1 MRSQCGDVWL
11 LSKYKITAEKLYLIA
26 LIIFMT
32 SSMLATTMFP
42 IPGKLYTLSKLI
54 ALFLIGCKIAW
65 YDRYTIRQFLAVGS
79 LMGIALLVKVVSGYM
94 DPLWWVLLL
103 IGAKD
108 IPFEKILKVYVVLA
122 GGIVAFAVVASLLGV
137 IVNLQYDAGDRGI
150 RNSFGI
156 VYPTDFAA
164 HIFYLMTTI
173 FYLNRKRVSGICYLV
188 AMGITGLVYY
198 FCNTRL
204 DVACMVL
211 AIAGYLWLDR
221 RKSESYRIKTVYN
234 RQKKKQGYINY
245 AMPAAAVLMTVLSW
259 LYDEKY
265 AWMMMINS
273 LISNR
278 LRFGYQGLVEYG
290 FRLFGQYVKMV
301 GNGST
306 TEITTK
312 YYFFIDCS
320 YLYVGLQYGLIFLL
334 AVLLIYVLC
343 CRKYQ
348 NDRYFLLTIVLISI
362 NCMIAHHL
370 LEIAYNPFALA
381 LFAKMTKE
389 ECHSS

>member
-1 MRSQCGDVWL
+1 MRSQCWDVWL
-11 LSKYKITAEKLYLIA
+11 LSKYRITAERLYLVA

-32 SSMLATTMFP
+32 SSILATTMFP
-42 IPGKLYTLSKLI
+42 IPGKLYTLSKLM

-65 YDRYTIRQFLAVGS
+65 YDRYTIKQFITVGS
-79 LMGIALLVKVVSGYM
+79 LIGIALLVKVVSGYM
-94 DPLWWVLLL
+94 DPLWWTIFL
-103 IGAKD
+103 IGAKEVS
-108 IPFEKILKVYVVLA
+108 FEKILKIYVILA
-122 GGIVAFAVVASLLGV
+122 GGIVALAVVASLFGV
-137 IVNLQYDAGDRGI
+137 IVNLRYDVGDRGI

-164 HIFYLMTTI
+164 HIFYLMITI
-173 FYLNRKRVSGICYLV
+173 FYLNRKRVSATCYLI
-188 AMGITGLVYY
+188 AIGITGLVYY

-221 RKSESYRIKTVYN
+221 RKDESYRIKAVYSV
-234 RQKKKQGYINY
+234 QEKKSGYISY
-245 AMPAAAVLMTVLSW
+245 AMPATAVLMTIVSW
-259 LYDEKY
+259 LYDEKQE
-265 AWMMMINS
+265 WMTVINS
-273 LISNR
+273 LISDR
-278 LRFGYQGLVEYG
+278 LRLGHQGLVEYG
-290 FRLFGQYVKMV
+290 LRFFGQFIKMI

-306 TEITTK
+306 TKITTK

-320 YLYVGLQYGLIFLL
+320 YLYIGLQYGLVFLL
-334 AVLLIYVLC
+334 VVLTVYVFC

-348 NDRYFLLTIVLISI
+348 NDMYFLLTIVLISI

-370 LEIAYNPFALA
+370 LEIAYNPFAMA

-389 ECHSS
+389 ECQSS

>member
-1 MRSQCGDVWL
+1 M
-11 LSKYKITAEKLYLIA
+11 
-26 LIIFMT
+26 
-32 SSMLATTMFP
+32 
-42 IPGKLYTLSKLI
+42 
-54 ALFLIGCKIAW
+54 
-65 YDRYTIRQFLAVGS
+65 
-79 LMGIALLVKVVSGYM
+79 
-94 DPLWWVLLL
+94 
-103 IGAKD
+103 
-108 IPFEKILKVYVVLA
+108 
-122 GGIVAFAVVASLLGV
+122 
-137 IVNLQYDAGDRGI
+137 
-150 RNSFGI
+150 
-156 VYPTDFAA
+156 
-164 HIFYLMTTI
+164 
-173 FYLNRKRVSGICYLV
+173 
-188 AMGITGLVYY
+188 
-198 FCNTRL
+198 
-204 DVACMVL
+204 
-211 AIAGYLWLDR
+211 
-221 RKSESYRIKTVYN
+221 
-234 RQKKKQGYINY
+234 
-245 AMPAAAVLMTVLSW
+245 
-259 LYDEKY
+259 
-265 AWMMMINS
+265 
-273 LISNR
+273 
-278 LRFGYQGLVEYG
+278 EYG

>member
-42 IPGKLYTLSKLI
+42 IPGKLYTICKLM
-54 ALFLIGCKIAW
+54 ALLMIGCKIAW
-65 YDRYTIRQFLAVGS
+65 YDRYTIRQFLAVAG
-79 LMGIALLVKVVSGYM
+79 LLGIALLVKVVSGYM

-122 GGIVAFAVVASLLGV
+122 GGIVALAVVASLLGV
-137 IVNLQYDAGDRGI
+137 IVNLQYNAGDRGI

-164 HIFYLMTTI
+164 HIFYLMITI
-173 FYLNRKRVSGICYLV
+173 FYLNRKRVSTICYLV

-204 DVACMVL
+204 DVSCMIL
-211 AIAGYLWLDR
+211 AIAGYLWLNG
-221 RKSESYRIKTVYN
+221 RKDEKYRIKTSYSV
-234 RQKKKQGYINY
+234 QKKKREYISY

-259 LYDEKY
+259 FYDEQKE
-265 AWMMMINS
+265 WMTVINS
-273 LISNR
+273 LISER
-278 LRFGYQGLVEYG
+278 LRLGHQGLVEYG